1 MSKSSVKGKI
11 RIKMAFIIIS
21 IYISFTKS
29 FANCVFN
36 TNIITLDPLEA
47 QQIKTLPLSM
57 YIWSSIYHFC
67 GIYKNYDICIQN
79 PLLYQYGHIIPFT
92 LSNNG
97 RSWSVHMCLL
107 MNDDISAYVVCHK
120 KNWVIN
126 SKINSTS
133 NDNRYSTMLDSI
145 ISSIKSAFH
154 YSDGPETYENWIIA
168 LESGW

>member
-11 RIKMAFIIIS
+11 RIKITFISIS
-21 IYISFTKS
+21 IYGSFTQS
-29 FANCVFN
+29 FANGVFA
-36 TNIITLDPLEA
+36 TNIIILDQIEA
-47 QQIKTLPLSM
+47 QRIKILPLSM
-57 YIWSSIYHFC
+57 YIWSTSYRFC
-67 GIYKNYDICIQN
+67 GIYKNYDFCIHN

-126 SKINSTS
+126 SKINST
-133 NDNRYSTMLDSI
+133 
-145 ISSIKSAFH
+145 
-154 YSDGPETYENWIIA
+154 
-168 LESGW
+168 

>member
-79 PLLYQYGHIIPFT
+79 PLLYQYGYIIPFA

-97 RSWSVHMCLL
+97 WIWSVHVSLL
-107 MNDDISAYVVCHK
+107 MIDDISTYLVCQ
-120 KNWVIN
+120 KNRNEIYTHFFRNRNNNWDIN
-126 SKINSTS
+126 SKIH
-133 NDNRYSTMLDSI
+133 
-145 ISSIKSAFH
+145 ISWDINYAGQHFYVNKV
-154 YSDGPETYENWIIA
+154 GV
-168 LESGW
+168 LLL